1 MIIGGQWTGNSAS
14 NGRVRK
20 LQHLCNNTTN
30 TPPNVWV
37 SKRPTLRIAHGARWA
52 SSASPIMEEVPSFTM
67 PAHTAFDFGWW
78 RLCDNKKRGLGLM
91 TVGLSKYLMSSRWSQ
106 SWRIPMND
114 HDMEIDTSSQSPE
127 AYVDPY
133 SSLFISVRFGEID
146 WYKHM
151 YCRSPATKKMNRHA
165 KEQNVHG
172 CLKLC
177 NRSSWYNYTLMNL
190 YMPLY
195 YRYTQ
200 TCSRCE
206 GQVSVIITVHH
217 SPYPRDSCRGG
228 ILMDAARWSLLL
240 SMETDSIPFCSNI
253 VTPQVPPF
261 VPIVAGNFDIAYFCW
276 ETTMGLATAT
286 PNPCSFLPCSFP
298 QSPVPASH
306 ARTGCSRWLV
316 KCSRTC

>member
-1 MIIGGQWTGNSAS
+1 M
-14 NGRVRK
+14 
-20 LQHLCNNTTN
+20 
-30 TPPNVWV
+30 
-37 SKRPTLRIAHGARWA
+37 
-52 SSASPIMEEVPSFTM
+52 M
-67 PAHTAFDFGWW
+67 
-78 RLCDNKKRGLGLM
+78 
-91 TVGLSKYLMSSRWSQ
+91 VGLSKYLMSSRFSQ
-106 SWRIPMND
+106 SWRTPMND

-151 YCRSPATKKMNRHA
+151 YCRSPSPKKMNRHA

-172 CLKLC
+172 CLRLC
-177 NRSSWYNYTLMNL
+177 NRSSWYNYTLMDACVSVWT
-190 YMPLY
+190 YICH
-195 YRYTQ
+195 YTIGIPKHAQ
-200 TCSRCE
+200 DSRCE
-206 GQVSVIITVHH
+206 GQVCVIITVHH

-240 SMETDSIPFCSNI
+240 SMETDRIPFCSNI

-261 VPIVAGNFDIAYFCW
+261 GSKSAAIVAGNFDLAYFCW
-276 ETTMGLATAT
+276 ESTMGLATTT
-286 PNPCSFLPCSFP
+286 PNPCSFPPCSFP